1 MLLHILDMRWFDQD
15 GLHSVIQKLENQS
28 LFFVHKKMQKFNKKE
43 ELVEEFEVTVK
54 PEFQELVSGLIAQA
68 QNGKSFTFKN
78 RTLIGTVA
86 DIFVTDKLLEQNV
99 YTGE

>member
-1 MLLHILDMRWFDQD
+1 MIIHILDIRWFDQD
-15 GLHSVIQKLENQS
+15 GLHSVIQKLENES

-54 PEFQELVSGLIAQA
+54 PEFQELINGLIAQA

-78 RTLIGTVA
+78 RTLIGTVD
-86 DIFVTDKLLEQNV
+86 DIFVTDKFLDQKV
-99 YTGE
+99 FVGR